1 MATQKAAKQRW
12 LQAGSYDQKLEQ
24 RATKHECLRDRNNIT
39 TCRSPGKQR
48 DAEWRSELQ
57 RKRQMEFLK
66 RRQIGHASAPPAP
79 QEERNREP
87 KVVLR
92 SKQRRAPPVNRRS
105 LIMAQDLGITWPDMN
120 SLEQAQWLN
129 AAALRKNEDR
139 PVYQQTSNRASLKFL
154 LNRERFPQQ
163 SRVAERRDRGVQTDQ
178 SALTNSQHGQR
189 DSSSQTEC
197 GLITVQ
203 ESDILQLADYLKEA
217 LWREETLKQKLALLQ
232 HSASA
237 LLGSFDNLWM
247 TRCNEDILKSRIGAL
262 ESQLQ
267 VCAQKFPRDGVKKV
281 MLQMEEQRR
290 ESEEKALEA
299 LQRATTEKAEAEK
312 KAESLEEALQAAQA
326 ELERWRGL
334 YGELK
339 ESCGQLRR
347 SDEESTDQLHLLQSQ
362 LERARGQEADLRAQ
376 LEVLQRDGDE
386 LRSQITLLEDD
397 NQATKEQL
405 NDIRVLISEKLWQY
419 EDPSLTGSFFQ
430 NPSREM
436 WDSIAQFCVS
446 DGRPATAQP
455 SWEHLQ
461 SGSQLQDTQQKLRM
475 KEKECEELRAE
486 LDAMELECHTS
497 QSRLSQCREELKLL
511 STRRSKGRCCSWL
524 GLSLLLVIMVAVV
537 TLAWICFHPVFG
549 NQLQEYYGV
558 LREHVEQYL
567 WEAASSENSECYR
580 PI

>member
-1 MATQKAAKQRW
+1 MATQKAGKQRC

-66 RRQIGHASAPPAP
+66 RRQIGHAAAPPAT
-79 QEERNREP
+79 QEERN

-105 LIMAQDLGITWPDMN
+105 LIMAQDLGITWPDVN

-129 AAALRKNEDR
+129 AAALRKNEDK
-139 PVYQQTSNRASLKFL
+139 PGHQQASNRASLNFL
-154 LNRERFPQQ
+154 LHRERFPQQ
-163 SRVAERRDRGVQTDQ
+163 SRGAERRDRGVQTEQ
-178 SALTNSQHGQR
+178 SALTNSQHAQR

-197 GLITVQ
+197 GLITVR

-237 LLGSFDNLWM
+237 LLGSFENLW
-247 TRCNEDILKSRIGAL
+247 TERCNEDILKSRIGAL

-281 MLQMEEQRR
+281 MLQMEERR
-290 ESEEKALEA
+290 QEYEEKAVEA

-312 KAESLEEALQAAQA
+312 KAESLEEALQAAQM

-334 YGELK
+334 YEELK

-376 LEVLQRDGDE
+376 VEALQRDGDD

-405 NDIRVLISEKLWQY
+405 NKVREKLWHY
-419 EDPSLTGSFFQ
+419 EDPSLAGSFFQ

-446 DGRPATAQP
+446 DGRPAAGQP

-461 SGSQLQDTQQKLRM
+461 SSSQLQDTQQKLRM

-486 LDAMELECHTS
+486 LEATELECHTS

-524 GLSLLLVIMVAVV
+524 GLSLLLVIMVALA
-537 TLAWICFHPVFG
+537 TLAWVCFHPVFG
-549 NQLQEYYGV
+549 DQLQEYYGV

-567 WEAASSENSECYR
+567 WEAASSQNSECYR